1 VSLRVAKQCINER
14 KAVRNTVSLMMLS
27 AIVHIWAAV
36 ESNGEDP
43 WRNMMVSRSNFQPWA
58 SCMKQGAIDLVI
70 A

>member
-1 VSLRVAKQCINER
+1 MSLRVAKQCINER

-36 ESNGEDP
+36 EDNGEDP
-43 WRNMMVSRSNFQPWA
+43 WRNMMVSRSNFQPWP
-58 SCMKQGAIDLVI
+58 SCMKQGTIDLVI